1 MKAGLSKTDSEVTVK
16 RRYEAMF
23 LVDSAEAAG
32 NWDGVNAA
40 IKNILEKSG
49 VEIVS
54 MKKWDERR
62 LAYDIAGKS
71 RGTYILCYF
80 RADGKRIREIER
92 EVQLSERIMR
102 VLILCVEGREEA
114 EVQRDSSAT
123 VAEKQEQEAAEKQK
137 QEAAEKQKQ
146 EAMVGVEAQRADV
159 GAAAEVVEESEKPK
173 VRIRRRKG
181 RSETPEAAAEGVEHE
196 QAERKDLKSG
206 RAENKKDEK
215 EAAEQ

>member
-114 EVQRDSSAT
+114 GVQRDTSAT
-123 VAEKQEQEAAEKQK
+123 VAEKQK

-206 RAENKKDEK
+206 RAENEKDEK

>member
-114 EVQRDSSAT
+114 EVQRDTSAT
-123 VAEKQEQEAAEKQK
+123 VAEKQE

>member
-16 RRYEAMF
+16 RKYEAMF

-137 QEAAEKQKQ
+137 QEA
-146 EAMVGVEAQRADV
+146 MVGVEAQRADV

>member
-16 RRYEAMF
+16 RKYEAMF

-54 MKKWDERR
+54 MKKWDDRR
-62 LAYDIAGKS
+62 LAYEIAGKS

-80 RADGKRIREIER
+80 RADGERIREIER

-114 EVQRDSSAT
+114 EVQRDTSAT
-123 VAEKQEQEAAEKQK
+123 VAEKQK

-159 GAAAEVVEESEKPK
+159 GAAAKVVEESEKPK
-173 VRIRRRKG
+173 VRIRRRKR
-181 RSETPEAAAEGVEHE
+181 RSETPEAAAEGAEPE

-206 RAENKKDEK
+206 RAENEKDEK